1 MNHCFGSQVVQH
13 LLECNFQ
20 FPARDLGDRKI
31 VNEIVASFVH
41 RFEGTPDPDWQPGSV
56 LEICSN
62 SPCYSE
68 RSDSDSGAAS
78 ANSKDKSN
86 KRKKRKTVAKKRE
99 EEAAKKAEKL
109 KDLSYKGMEGRRWKG
124 FIYIHPSCRSFW
136 VKLGLSSN
144 ATRRADGQN
153 STTFGPDLV
162 ARKVE
167 LDLGDMSTTS
177 KAECKK
183 RLKNAEKLC
192 RVILRKHHHHRK
204 REVISPAHPV
214 AGACYSDP
222 LTQAVMAGRGAD
234 AVHVRSGR
242 AKQ

>member
-1 MNHCFGSQVVQH
+1 MNHCYGSQVVQH

-20 FPARDLGDRKI
+20 FPARNPGDRQV

-41 RFEGTPDPDWQPGSV
+41 RFEGIPESPDPDWQPGSV
-56 LEICSN
+56 FEICSN
-62 SPCYSE
+62 ILCDPE
-68 RSDSDSGAAS
+68 KSDSDESDPSAANAKS
-78 ANSKDKSN
+78 TGKDKPN
-86 KRKKRKTVAKKRE
+86 KRKKRKTATKKKE
-99 EEAAKKAEKL
+99 EKAANKAEKL
-109 KDLSYKGMEGRRWKG
+109 KDLSSKGVEGSRWKG

-136 VKLGLSSN
+136 VKLGLSAN

-153 STTFGPDLV
+153 STTFGTDLV

-177 KAECKK
+177 EAECKK

-204 REVISPAHPV
+204 REVISSAHPV
-214 AGACYSDP
+214 VDACSVQ
-222 LTQAVMAGRGAD
+222 LT
-234 AVHVRSGR
+234 
-242 AKQ
+242 